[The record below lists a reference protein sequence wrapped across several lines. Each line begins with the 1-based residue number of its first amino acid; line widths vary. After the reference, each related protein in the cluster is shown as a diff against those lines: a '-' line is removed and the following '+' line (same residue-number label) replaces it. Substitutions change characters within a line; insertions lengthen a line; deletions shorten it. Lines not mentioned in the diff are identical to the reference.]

1 MSKMLLKYTNIV
13 SNQIHTGIPCI
24 ILFNYINIFFLKCC
38 MVGCS
43 IPNIFANTTQIESI
57 ICKLVEQKLIYV
69 T

>member
-1 MSKMLLKYTNIV
+1 MSKMLLKYANIV
-13 SNQIHTGIPCI
+13 SNQIHT
-24 ILFNYINIFFLKCC
+24 YINIFFLKCC